1 MQARYVLLLLATAV
15 LWSLGGV
22 LIKLIDLAPVTIA
35 GSRCLIAGI
44 IIAIAKPDAMR
55 KTSWQTLPGA
65 IAYALTVILFV
76 IATKLTTAANAIF
89 LQYTA
94 PVYIALISPWY
105 LREQTNCHDWILVG
119 IALGGIALFF
129 CDRLSL
135 QGLTGIIVALG
146 SGVSFAWMTVL
157 MRRERTGSPEAVVL
171 IGNTLAVL
179 IALPWMFPIPALAT
193 NGPRLLV
200 LGVVQL
206 ALPYL
211 LYSVAIRHVRA
222 LDAAVIS
229 IIEPILNP
237 IWVMIVTS
245 ERPTI
250 WTILGGTIVLGTSLA
265 KSLISSTSIA
275 HPASA
280 QKHDLERQN
289 ASRGTDDPK
298 FRS

>member
-35 GSRCLIAGI
+35 GSRCLIAAI
-44 IIAIAKPDAMR
+44 VIALVKPEAVR
-55 KTSWQTLPGA
+55 KTSWQTVPGA
-65 IAYALTVILFV
+65 IAYALTVLLFV

-105 LREQTNCHDWILVG
+105 LREQTKWHDWILVT
-119 IALGGIALFF
+119 IALGGVALFF

-146 SGVSFAWMTVL
+146 SGLSFAWMTIL

-171 IGNTLAVL
+171 LGNGLAVL
-179 IALPWMFPIPALAT
+179 IALPWMFPIPALPT
-193 NGPRLLV
+193 NAPWLLV
-200 LGVVQL
+200 LGVAQL
-206 ALPYL
+206 GVPYL

-222 LDAAVIS
+222 LDAAIIG

-245 ERPTI
+245 ERPTM
-250 WTILGGTIVLGTSLA
+250 WTIFGGSMVLGTSLA
-265 KSLISSTSIA
+265 RSLITSR
-275 HPASA
+275 PAC
-280 QKHDLERQN
+280 LIRR
-289 ASRGTDDPK
+289 ASRVSSGQRDAPPN
-298 FRS
+298 R